1 MELTDLLLKQAGFDL
16 CSVHPDRPHDG
27 YESLGRKGFKD
38 WFRSSPSAVV
48 ASRYIGRLQ
57 RSLYLIQMF

>member
-48 ASRYIGRLQ
+48 ASRYIGRL
-57 RSLYLIQMF
+57 